1 MYGVDDLVDDLPGL
15 RRLGR
20 HMGILRKDKY
30 SFTPAPEILARA
42 HGVFN
47 IISGLWPL
55 VHMPSFEKV
64 FGPKADKW
72 LVQTVA
78 GLLLVIGWT
87 QFSDSDAGG
96 RRARRLGV
104 GTSATLLTI
113 DVVYV
118 SSGTLRWTYLLDAVA
133 EAGWLVA
140 WTASDDAQRRVSP
153 APVPAT
159 QSM

>member
-1 MYGVDDLVDDLPGL
+1 
-15 RRLGR
+15 
-20 HMGILRKDKY
+20 MGILRKDKY
-30 SFTPAPEILARA
+30 SPTSGPEILARA

-55 VHMPSFEKV
+55 VHMRSFEKI

-87 QFSDSDAGG
+87 QFSDADADG

-113 DVVYV
+113 DLVYV
-118 SSGTLRWTYLLDAVA
+118 SDGTLRWTYLLDAVA

-140 WTASDDAQRRVSP
+140 WTTADDAQRGVSP
-153 APVPAT
+153 APAFAT
-159 QSM
+159 QPT